1 MGSAQIKKINFNKY
15 SFNENIKT
23 NLNGKTFIGFQIFKI
38 IENKKKFFFYFDTG
52 RDKNK
57 LYQEFKKKMPAP
69 SIYFCNKDIY
79 TMNICLLSK
88 NYFLIHTKIKGPNKK
103 FNIIAKYFRTI

>member
-1 MGSAQIKKINFNKY
+1 
-15 SFNENIKT
+15 
-23 NLNGKTFIGFQIFKI
+23 
-38 IENKKKFFFYFDTG
+38 
-52 RDKNK
+52 
-57 LYQEFKKKMPAP
+57 MPAP

-79 TMNICLLSK
+79 TMNIYLLSK